1 MSFDL
6 ESLAPSLISL
16 IRLSSAVNAKDI
28 SFYNSIDATVKSES
42 TALNQHLIDLLNELL
57 PNAFS
62 ISSDQDGQLHADK
75 KDENW
80 KVVSSV
86 LDTLFENAEIA
97 LEEGTKKEQTS
108 HAKDEFTYLDEND
121 TSGTRKSTP
130 QSLKI
135 EKPQLLFKTP
145 VNNFETSPFKP
156 LITSKPNALIPLQ
169 KSVQLVCAAPDVPEH
184 YENPYS
190 YEIMNQPYPEWILQ
204 QQESFDS
211 IPWKES
217 EEPTWIDNPA
227 QLDDLLVE
235 LSRCRVI
242 AVDLEHH
249 DYRTYHGITCLMQLT
264 TDTKKDYLID
274 PLSPELRP
282 HLVNLNVIFTDPN
295 IVKVFHGAF
304 MDIIWLQR
312 DLGLYVV
319 SLFDTYHAARE
330 LGLGRHSLAH
340 LLETYVKF
348 KTSKK
353 WQLADWR
360 LRPLNSEM
368 KNYAKADTHF
378 LIEVFFKMHRELVQ
392 NPDKLKKVL
401 YESRRVSNRRYEYST
416 FKPRNVKSANGF
428 SSGAE
433 VVATNQS
440 VPQLPEFKNGLLSV
454 QNATNLPWSNL
465 ADSNSIPMAK
475 RPLLEV
481 LFKWRDEQARR
492 EDESPR
498 YIMSDFMLV
507 SLVNAFSQDSEEVSE
522 RTVLEVVNSSSRFG
536 GSQFVRTRLKELVM
550 LIQNCLEELKQMD
563 AALWDSVYE
572 TKPAT
577 TQGGSKD
584 AELAFETVKQDFE
597 AANRPIYDGI
607 VLAKEAGNGVF
618 AVRYTRNGGVTF
630 IGADVR
636 QQRLEKA
643 LEYLGSQ
650 RDVAVDVSVEPA
662 EEQPEQPE
670 QEAEAET
677 PEPESRLTSTA
688 PDEIITLRK
697 HQQRRRKQDTP
708 ATEKLDTSQKIMV
721 SKPQQKK
728 RKVFEPYKNEGPVAA
743 PKKKRPVT
751 SGRNLIFKKK

>member
-378 LIEVFFKMHRELVQ
+378 LIEVFYKMHRELVQ

-465 ADSNSIPMAK
+465 AHSNSIPMAK

-630 IGADVR
+630 IGADVK

>member
-378 LIEVFFKMHRELVQ
+378 LIEVFYKMHRELVQ

>member
-6 ESLAPSLISL
+6 ESLAPSLINL
-16 IRLSSAVNAKDI
+16 IRLSSAVSAKDI
-28 SFYNSIDATVKSES
+28 SFYNSIDPTVKSES
-42 TALNQHLIDLLNELL
+42 TALNQHLVDLLNELL

-62 ISSDQDGQLHADK
+62 ITNDQDGQLHADK
-75 KDENW
+75 EEANW
-80 KVVSSV
+80 KVVGSV
-86 LDTLFENAEIA
+86 LDTLFESAEIA
-97 LEEGTKKEQTS
+97 LEQGTKKEQTNQT
-108 HAKDEFTYLDEND
+108 KDEFTYLDETD

-135 EKPQLLFKTP
+135 QKPQLLFKTP
-145 VNNFETSPFKP
+145 VDNFETSPFKP
-156 LITSKPNALIPLQ
+156 LIKTKPNALIPLQ
-169 KSVQLVCAAPDVPEH
+169 ESMQLVRAAPDVPEH

-190 YEIMNQPYPEWILQ
+190 YEIMNQPYPDWILQ
-204 QQESFDS
+204 PQESFDS

-235 LSRCRVI
+235 LSKCKVI

-282 HLVNLNVIFTDPN
+282 HLVILNVIFTDPN

-319 SLFDTYHAARE
+319 SLFDTYHASRE

-360 LRPLNSEM
+360 MRPLNSEM

-378 LIEVFFKMHRELVQ
+378 LIEVFYKMHSELVQ
-392 NPDKLKKVL
+392 NPDKLKRVL
-401 YESRRVSNRRYEYST
+401 HESRKVSNRRYEYST

-440 VPQLPEFKNGLLSV
+440 VPQLPEFKNGLVSV
-454 QNATNLPWSNL
+454 HNPTNLPWSNL

-507 SLVNAFSQDSEEVSE
+507 SLVNAFSQDSEVVSE
-522 RTVLEVVNSSSRFG
+522 RTVLEVINSSSRFG
-536 GSQFVRTRLKELVM
+536 GSQFVRSKLKELVV
-550 LIQNCLEELKQMD
+550 LIQDCLEELKQMD
-563 AALWDSVYE
+563 TALWDSIYE
-572 TKPAT
+572 KKPAT
-577 TQGGSKD
+577 TKGDSKD
-584 AELAFETVKQDFE
+584 IELAFETVKQNFE
-597 AANRPIYDGI
+597 AANRPVYDG
-607 VLAKEAGNGVF
+607 VVMAKETDNGVF
-618 AVRYTRNGGVTF
+618 SVRYTRNGGVDF
-630 IGADVR
+630 IGADVK
-636 QQRLEKA
+636 QHRLEKA
-643 LEYLGSQ
+643 LEYLKIQ
-650 RDVAVDVSVEPA
+650 RDVIIDVSEEAVD
-662 EEQPEQPE
+662 EQPEQPE
-670 QEAEAET
+670 EEEETET
-677 PEPESRLTSTA
+677 PEPESRLTSA
-688 PDEIITLRK
+688 AADEIITLRK
-697 HQQRRRKQDTP
+697 HQQRRRKQDAP

-728 RKVFEPYKNEGPVAA
+728 RKVFEPYKNEGALTA

>member
-6 ESLAPSLISL
+6 ESLAPSLINL
-16 IRLSSAVNAKDI
+16 IRLSSAVNARDI
-28 SFYNSIDATVKSES
+28 SFYNSIDSAVKSES
-42 TALNQHLIDLLNELL
+42 AALNQHLIDLLNELL

-62 ISSDQDGQLHADK
+62 ITSDQDGQLHADK

-97 LEEGTKKEQTS
+97 LEQGTKKEQTGQT
-108 HAKDEFTYLDEND
+108 KDEFTYLDETD
-121 TSGTRKSTP
+121 SSGTRKSTP

-135 EKPQLLFKTP
+135 EKPQLLFKKP

-156 LITSKPNALIPLQ
+156 LIRTKPNALIPLQ
-169 KSVQLVCAAPDVPEH
+169 ESMQLVFAAPDVPEH

-190 YEIMNQPYPEWILQ
+190 YEIMNQPYPDWILL
-204 QQESFDS
+204 QQEPFDS

-235 LSRCRVI
+235 LSKCKVI

-319 SLFDTYHAARE
+319 SLFDTYHASRE

-360 LRPLNSEM
+360 MRPLNSEM

-378 LIEVFFKMHRELVQ
+378 LIEVFYKMHSELVQ

-401 YESRRVSNRRYEYST
+401 YESRKVSNRRYEYST

-440 VPQLPEFKNGLLSV
+440 VPQLPEFKNGLMSV
-454 QNATNLPWSNL
+454 QSATHLPWSNL

-507 SLVNAFSQDSEEVSE
+507 SLVNAFNQDSEEVSE
-522 RTVLEVVNSSSRFG
+522 RTVLEVINSSSRFG
-536 GSQFVRTRLKELVM
+536 GSQYVRTKLKELVV

-563 AALWDSVYE
+563 TALWDSVYE
-572 TKPAT
+572 KKPLT
-577 TQGGSKD
+577 PKGDSKD
-584 AELAFETVKQDFE
+584 VERAFENVRQSFE
-597 AANRPIYDGI
+597 TTNSPVHDGV
-607 VLAKEAGNGVF
+607 VLAKEADNGVF
-618 AVRYTRNGGVTF
+618 SVRYTKNGGVDF
-630 IGADVR
+630 ISAGVR
-636 QQRLEKA
+636 QHRLEKA
-643 LEYLGSQ
+643 LAYLDAE
-650 RDVAVDVSVEPA
+650 REIAVDVSVECA
-662 EEQPEQPE
+662 DEQPEQPE
-670 QEAEAET
+670 QEAETDT
-677 PEPESRLTSTA
+677 PEPESGLTSAA

-697 HQQRRRKQDTP
+697 HQQRKRKQDAP

-728 RKVFEPYKNEGPVAA
+728 RKVFEPYKNEGAVTA
-743 PKKKRPVT
+743 PKKKRPVV

>member
-378 LIEVFFKMHRELVQ
+378 LIEVFYKMHRELVQ

-630 IGADVR
+630 IGADVK